1 MRFSIIFFA
10 ALLFL
15 FSANAQ
21 TGNTDSTAMNTT
33 LKQQADTMA
42 QLLLK
47 KDYNNFIKY
56 TYPAIIT
63 MAGGK
68 EKLLAGLTT
77 AMKNM
82 EAQGFTFSKIEL
94 GEPSKMIRTDKELQC
109 TVPQILELKTTDGRL
124 VTKSTLIAVS
134 KDNGRKWYFIDTQG
148 KDISTLKKQLSNLSS
163 ALVIPAKEQP
173 LFYKD

>member
-1 MRFSIIFFA
+1 MKSFLI
-10 ALLFL
+10 L
-15 FSANAQ
+15 FSRLFILNSTFAQ
-21 TGNTDSTAMNTT
+21 TNSDSAAYVTA

-47 KDYNNFIKY
+47 KDYSSFVKY

-68 EKLLAGLTT
+68 DKLLSGLKT

-82 EAQGFTFSKIEL
+82 EAQGYTITKVEI
-94 GEPSKMIRTDKELQC
+94 GEPSAMVKKDKEWQC
-109 TVPQILELKTTDGRL
+109 TVPEILELKTKDGRL

-134 KDNGRKWYFIDTQG
+134 KDNGKNWYFIDTQG
-148 KDISTLKKQLSNLSS
+148 KNISTLKEQLPNLSS

-173 LFYKD
+173 TFYKD